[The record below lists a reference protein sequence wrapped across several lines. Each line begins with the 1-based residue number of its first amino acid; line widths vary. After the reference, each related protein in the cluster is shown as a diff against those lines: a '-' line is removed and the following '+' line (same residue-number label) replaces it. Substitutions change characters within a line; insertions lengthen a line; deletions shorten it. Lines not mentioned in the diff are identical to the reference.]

1 MLHGA
6 WRAVLEPLA
15 VVANTRVWG
24 RMGLVGRRAA
34 GISVNW
40 LSKPRECR
48 RQLGPRLVARRLD
61 ARLYRRAPGLLVGGG
76 ENQLGLL
83 SPAFSEH
90 LPGGLATPAA
100 DLVNVREP
108 EDPSPS
114 APRAVLDF
122 AGEDRHAELGM
133 RPGAVLRLDH
143 GLGHRRGHRGTALV
157 VVQALGNLADEAV
170 ARLLRRGAGDVH
182 LVAVDEDPSEHSGRL
197 VARVNSLALEPHV
210 GAPSQQLALDTGGEG
225 ALGDVCVTYRHR
237 VLTSSGSRPDR
248 GACFQPVFP

>member
-1 MLHGA
+1 MS
-6 WRAVLEPLA
+6 
-15 VVANTRVWG
+15 
-24 RMGLVGRRAA
+24 LVCLPAA

-143 GLGHRRGHRGTALV
+143 GLGHRRGHRAPPLSVLQPLRTLPNQPV
-157 VVQALGNLADEAV
+157 P
-170 ARLLRRGAGDVH
+170 LL
-182 LVAVDEDPSEHSGRL
+182 LP
-197 VARVNSLALEPHV
+197 P
-210 GAPSQQLALDTGGEG
+210 APSPAP
-225 ALGDVCVTYRHR
+225 R
-237 VLTSSGSRPDR
+237 
-248 GACFQPVFP
+248 